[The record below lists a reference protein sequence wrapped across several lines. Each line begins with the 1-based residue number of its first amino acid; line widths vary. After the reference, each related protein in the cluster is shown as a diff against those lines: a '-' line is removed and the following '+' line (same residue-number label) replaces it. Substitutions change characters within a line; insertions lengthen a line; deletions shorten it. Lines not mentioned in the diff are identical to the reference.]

1 MRHDKTAVTT
11 TAPAKER
18 KEAFMKGGVA
28 VKRSRHAT
36 DLIFVL
42 SLFCLF
48 TVRSLFVVIQGADV
62 YLGISRELS
71 ANYSARGTVAYL
83 TEKVRQNDR
92 ENGVAVK
99 EIGGEPALVFSE
111 EIGGEVYET
120 WSYLYGG
127 SLREITVKR
136 GTEIVPESG
145 QPIMELKELRL
156 ELPSRRLLRIVATDT
171 ENRVYESAVCLQ
183 SAALEVAS

>member
-1 MRHDKTAVTT
+1 M
-11 TAPAKER
+11 
-18 KEAFMKGGVA
+18 
-28 VKRSRHAT
+28 
-36 DLIFVL
+36 
-42 SLFCLF
+42 
-48 TVRSLFVVIQGADV
+48 
-62 YLGISRELS
+62 
-71 ANYSARGTVAYL
+71 
-83 TEKVRQNDR
+83 
-92 ENGVAVK
+92 AVK

-136 GTEIVPESG
+136 GTEIVPKSG

-156 ELPSRRLLRIVATDT
+156 ELPSRSLLRIVATDT
-171 ENRVYESAVCLQ
+171 ENRIYESAVCLQ

>member
-18 KEAFMKGGVA
+18 KEAFMKGGSRCEAEPARHGFNFCIVPVLLIYRA
-28 VKRSRHAT
+28 VPVCSHPG
-36 DLIFVL
+36 
-42 SLFCLF
+42 SGCLPGDF
-48 TVRSLFVVIQGADV
+48 PGDERQLQ
-62 YLGISRELS
+62 RP
-71 ANYSARGTVAYL
+71 GTVAYL

>member
-1 MRHDKTAVTT
+1 M
-11 TAPAKER
+11 
-18 KEAFMKGGVA
+18 
-28 VKRSRHAT
+28 
-36 DLIFVL
+36 
-42 SLFCLF
+42 
-48 TVRSLFVVIQGADV
+48 
-62 YLGISRELS
+62 
-71 ANYSARGTVAYL
+71 
-83 TEKVRQNDR
+83 
-92 ENGVAVK
+92 AVK

-136 GTEIVPESG
+136 GMEIVPESG
-145 QPIMELKELRL
+145 QPIMKLKDLQL
-156 ELPSRRLLRIVATDT
+156 ELPSLRLLRIVATDT